1 VEKPTRKGPLLAR
14 NKFDVD
20 EELSEEFNIHA
31 VRRILAYLGP
41 YRGMVSFAVVLM
53 IVASFMDLLPPW
65 LIQQALDV
73 ALPKGDV
80 GYLVEL
86 SLAILVTVVVGA
98 GALYFR
104 IRVMNRIG
112 QNVIHNLR
120 GDIFARLQELP
131 FSYFDSRPHGKILI
145 RVVNYVN
152 SLSDLLSNGLINL
165 IADLF
170 SLVFIVGFMLVLDL
184 RLTLICLTVLPVL
197 FAAILLMQRRQR
209 MAFQDLSRK
218 QSNLNAYLHESL
230 SGIKITQSFARE
242 AETESIFG
250 RVGEAW
256 RSSWMKAV
264 GIMFATWPVIEI
276 LSVFGVCLVY
286 VAVVDWFR
294 DAISVGV
301 IVAFVGYIWRF
312 WAPIN
317 TIGQFY
323 TSLVQS
329 AAYLERIFETI
340 DEPSAIVDAPGALE
354 VAKVRGEVEFRS
366 VDFSYDTGAPVL
378 RALSFHVHPGQTIAL
393 VGATGAGKTT
403 IVNLLS
409 RFYSPSAGVLLLD
422 GVPLDQFLLSSLR
435 RHVGVMSQDNFLFS
449 GTIADNIRYGK
460 LEATDA
466 EIEAAAR
473 AIHAHDFIE
482 KLPEGYNTPV
492 SERGLRLSM
501 GQRQLISFAR
511 ALLADPAILI
521 LDEATS
527 SVDTETERLVQ
538 RGLAHLL
545 DGRTSFVI
553 AHRLSTIQ
561 NADRIF
567 VIDEGKIVEEG
578 KHRELLA
585 RGGAYSR
592 LGGAGGR

>member
-1 VEKPTRKGPLLAR
+1 MAR

-20 EELSEEFNIHA
+20 EDLNQEFNIHA
-31 VRRILAYLGP
+31 VRRILAYLKPHRGP
-41 YRGMVSFAVVLM
+41 VAGAVALMVTASFAG
-53 IVASFMDLLPPW
+53 LLPPY

-73 ALPKGDV
+73 AIPRHDL
-80 GYLVEL
+80 GYLAVL
-86 SLAILVTVVVGA
+86 SALILVTVAVGA
-98 GALYFR
+98 VALHLR
-104 IRVMNRIG
+104 IRVMTGIG
-112 QNVIHNLR
+112 QNVIHALR
-120 GDIFARLQELP
+120 HDIFARLQELP

-170 SLVFIVGFMLVLDL
+170 SLAFIVGFMLVLDV
-184 RLTLICLTVLPVL
+184 RLTLLCLGVLPFL
-197 FAAILLMQRRQR
+197 FLAILLMQRRQR
-209 MAFQDLSRK
+209 RAYQDLSRK

-242 AETESIFG
+242 DENHTIFQ

-256 RSSWMKAV
+256 RTSWMKAV
-264 GIMFATWPVIEI
+264 GIMFATWPIIEI
-276 LSVFGVCLVY
+276 LSVVGVCLVY
-286 VAVVDWFR
+286 LAVVDWLR
-294 DAISVGV
+294 DAISIGV

-317 TIGQFY
+317 TIGAFY

-340 DEPSAIVDAPGALE
+340 DEPSAINDLPGARDPGR
-354 VAKVRGEVEFRS
+354 VRGDVAFEK
-366 VDFSYDTGAPVL
+366 VDFRYDTGSPVL
-378 RALSFHVHPGQTIAL
+378 RGLDFQVSAGQTIAL
-393 VGATGAGKTT
+393 VGPTGAGKTT

-409 RFYSPSAGVLLLD
+409 RFYSPTSGRILID
-422 GVPLDQFLLSSLR
+422 GLPLETFTLASLR
-435 RHVGVMSQDNFLFS
+435 RNVGVMSQDSFLFS
-449 GTIADNIRYGK
+449 GTIRENIRYGR
-460 LEATDA
+460 LDA
-466 EIEAAAR
+466 SDADIEAAAR
-473 AIHAHDFIE
+473 AIHAHDFIVR
-482 KLPEGYNTPV
+482 LPEGYDTPV

-511 ALLADPAILI
+511 VLLADPALLI

-538 RGLAHLL
+538 KGLAKLL
-545 DGRTSFVI
+545 EGRTSFVI

-561 NADRIF
+561 NADRIL
-567 VIDEGKIVEEG
+567 VIEAGQIAEQGD
-578 KHRELLA
+578 HASLLLSGGHYA
-585 RGGAYSR
+585 RLHAA
-592 LGGAGGR
+592 LFAALPPGR

>member
-1 VEKPTRKGPLLAR
+1 MAR
-14 NKFDVD
+14 NKYDVD
-20 EELSEEFNIHA
+20 EDLNQEFNIHA
-31 VRRILAYLGP
+31 LRRILAYLKP
-41 YRGMVSFAVVLM
+41 YRKPVSVAVVLM
-53 IVASFMDLLPPW
+53 VTASFAGLLPPY

-73 ALPKGDV
+73 AIPRHDV
-80 GYLVEL
+80 GYLVVL
-86 SLAILVTVVVGA
+86 SSLILVTVAVGA
-98 GALYFR
+98 VALWLR
-104 IRVMNRIG
+104 IRVMTGIG
-112 QNVIHNLR
+112 QNVIHAVR
-120 GDIFARLQELP
+120 HDIFSRLQQLP

-170 SLVFIVGFMLVLDL
+170 SLAFIVGFMLFLDV
-184 RLTLICLTVLPVL
+184 RLTLICLGVLPVL
-197 FAAILLMQRRQR
+197 FVAILGMQRRQR
-209 MAFQDLSRK
+209 RAYQDLSRK

-230 SGIKITQSFARE
+230 AGVKITQSFARE
-242 AETESIFG
+242 GENETIFK

-276 LSVFGVCLVY
+276 LSVLGVCLVY

-294 DAISVGV
+294 DAISIGV

-317 TIGQFY
+317 TVGAFY

-340 DEPSAIVDAPGALE
+340 DEPSAITDEPGALD
-354 VAKVRGEVEFRS
+354 AGKVRGDVTFDR
-366 VDFSYDTGAPVL
+366 VTFSYDGVTPVL
-378 RALSFHVHPGQTIAL
+378 TDMRFTVKAGQTIAL
-393 VGATGAGKTT
+393 VGPTGAGKTT

-409 RFYSPSAGVLLLD
+409 RFYSPTGGAILLD
-422 GVPLDQFLLSSLR
+422 GRPLDTLTLASLR
-435 RHVGVMSQDNFLFS
+435 RNVGVMSQDNFLFS
-449 GTIADNIRYGK
+449 GTIRENIRYGR
-460 LEATDA
+460 LGATDA
-466 EIEAAAR
+466 EVEAAAR
-473 AIHAHDFIE
+473 AIHAHDFIVT
-482 KLPEGYNTPV
+482 LTEGYDTPV

-511 ALLADPAILI
+511 ALLADPALLI

-538 RGLAHLL
+538 KGLAKLL
-545 DGRTSFVI
+545 QGRTSFVI

-561 NADRIF
+561 NADRIL
-567 VIDEGKIVEEG
+567 VIEHGTIGEDGNHESLVKGQGHYARLHRSMFEG
-578 KHRELLA
+578 
-585 RGGAYSR
+585 S
-592 LGGAGGR
+592 

>member
-1 VEKPTRKGPLLAR
+1 MAR
-14 NKFDVD
+14 NKYDVD
-20 EELSEEFNIHA
+20 EDLNQEFNVHA
-31 VRRILAYLGP
+31 VRRILAYLKPFRRPVTGAVAL
-41 YRGMVSFAVVLM
+41 MVTASFAG
-53 IVASFMDLLPPW
+53 LLPPW

-73 ALPKGDV
+73 ALPRHDL
-80 GYLVEL
+80 GYLILL
-86 SLAILVTVVVGA
+86 SFGILVTVLIGSV
-98 GALYFR
+98 ALYFR
-104 IRVMNRIG
+104 IRVMNGIG
-112 QNVIHNLR
+112 QNVIHALR
-120 GDIFARLQELP
+120 TDIFTRLQELP

-170 SLVFIVGFMLVLDL
+170 SLAFIVGFMVFLDL
-184 RLTLICLTVLPVL
+184 RLTLICLTVLPAL

-209 MAFQDLSRK
+209 RAYQDLSRK

-230 SGIKITQSFARE
+230 AGVKITQSFARE
-242 AETESIFG
+242 PENESIFR

-256 RSSWMKAV
+256 RVSWMKAV
-264 GIMFATWPVIEI
+264 GILFATWPIIEI
-276 LSVFGVCLVY
+276 LSVLGVALVY

-294 DAISVGV
+294 DAISVGI

-317 TIGQFY
+317 TIGAFY

-340 DEPSAIVDAPGALE
+340 DEPVGIIDAPLARD
-354 VAKVRGEVEFRS
+354 VSTVQGEVEFRH
-366 VDFSYDTGAPVL
+366 VDFSYDTGVPVL
-378 RALSFHVHPGQTIAL
+378 EDMNFHVKPGETIAL

-403 IVNLLS
+403 LVNLLS
-409 RFYSPSAGVLLLD
+409 RFYTPSAGTILLD
-422 GVPLDQFLLSSLR
+422 GQPLDTLTLASLR

-460 LEATDA
+460 LDATDA
-466 EIEAAAR
+466 QIEAAAR
-473 AIHAHDFIE
+473 SIHAHDFIE
-482 KLPEGYNTPV
+482 KLPDGYATAV

-511 ALLADPAILI
+511 ALLADPALLI

-538 RGLAHLL
+538 KGLAKLL
-545 DGRTSFVI
+545 QGRTSFVI

-567 VIDEGKIVEEG
+567 VMEAGRIAETGN
-578 KHRELLA
+578 HTELLA
-585 RGGAYSR
+585 
-592 LGGAGGR
+592 LGGRYARLHGVMV

>member
-1 VEKPTRKGPLLAR
+1 MAR

-20 EELSEEFNIHA
+20 EDLNQEFNLHA
-31 VRRILAYLGP
+31 VRRILAYLKP
-41 YRGMVSFAVVLM
+41 YRGPVAFAVALMITASFAG
-53 IVASFMDLLPPW
+53 LLPPW
-65 LIQQALDV
+65 LIQQALDLAIPHKDVGHLILLSLGILATVAVGAV
-73 ALPKGDV
+73 ALF
-80 GYLVEL
+80 L
-86 SLAILVTVVVGA
+86 
-98 GALYFR
+98 R

-112 QNVIHNLR
+112 QSIIHNVREDLFR
-120 GDIFARLQELP
+120 HLQELP
-131 FSYFDSRPHGKILI
+131 FSYFYSRPHGKILI

-170 SLVFIVGFMLVLDL
+170 SLAFIIAFMLVLDV

-209 MAFQDLSRK
+209 RAFQDLSRK

-242 AETESIFG
+242 SENETTFR

-276 LSVFGVCLVY
+276 LSVLGVCLVY
-286 VAVVDWFR
+286 VSVVDWFR
-294 DAISVGV
+294 DAISIGV
-301 IVAFVGYIWRF
+301 IVAFVGYVWRF
-312 WAPIN
+312 WAPIA

-340 DEPSAIVDAPGALE
+340 DEPSAIVDAPDSRP
-354 VAKVRGEVEFRS
+354 VTHVDGEVEFRH
-366 VDFSYDTGAPVL
+366 VDFRYDSGPAVL
-378 RALSFHVHPGQTIAL
+378 SDLSFHVKPGETIAL

-409 RFYSPSAGVLLLD
+409 RFYTPTGGTILLD
-422 GVPLDQFLLSSLR
+422 GQPLDALTLASLR

-449 GTIADNIRYGK
+449 GTIRDNIRYGK
-460 LEATDA
+460 LDATDA

-511 ALLADPAILI
+511 ALLADPALLI

-538 RGLAHLL
+538 KGLAKLL

-567 VIDEGKIVEEG
+567 VIDAGKIIEEG
-578 KHRELLA
+578 KHAELLS
-585 RGGAYSR
+585 RGGQYAR
-592 LGGAGGR
+592 LNGGP

>member
-1 VEKPTRKGPLLAR
+1 MPKGPTMAR

-20 EELSEEFNIHA
+20 EDLNQEFNLHA
-31 VRRILAYLGP
+31 VRRILAYLKP
-41 YRGMVSFAVVLM
+41 YRGPVAFAVALMITASFAG
-53 IVASFMDLLPPW
+53 LLPPW
-65 LIQQALDV
+65 LIQQALDLAIPHKDVGHLILLSLGILATVAVGAV
-73 ALPKGDV
+73 ALF
-80 GYLVEL
+80 L
-86 SLAILVTVVVGA
+86 
-98 GALYFR
+98 R

-112 QNVIHNLR
+112 QSIIHNVREDLFR
-120 GDIFARLQELP
+120 HLQELP

-170 SLVFIVGFMLVLDL
+170 SLAFIIAFMLVLDV

-209 MAFQDLSRK
+209 RAFQDLSRK

-242 AETESIFG
+242 SENETTFR

-276 LSVFGVCLVY
+276 LSVLGVCLVY
-286 VAVVDWFR
+286 VSVVDWFR
-294 DAISVGV
+294 DAISIGV
-301 IVAFVGYIWRF
+301 IVAFVGYVWRF
-312 WAPIN
+312 WAPIA

-340 DEPSAIVDAPGALE
+340 DEPSAIVDAPDSRP
-354 VAKVRGEVEFRS
+354 VTHVDGEVEFRH
-366 VDFSYDTGAPVL
+366 VDFRYDSGPAVL
-378 RALSFHVHPGQTIAL
+378 SDLSFHVKPGETIAL

-409 RFYSPSAGVLLLD
+409 RFYTPTGGTILLD
-422 GVPLDQFLLSSLR
+422 GQPLDALTLASLR

-449 GTIADNIRYGK
+449 GTIRDNIRYGK
-460 LEATDA
+460 LDATDA

-511 ALLADPAILI
+511 ALLADPALLI

-538 RGLAHLL
+538 KGLAKLL

-567 VIDEGKIVEEG
+567 VIDAGKIIEEG
-578 KHRELLA
+578 KHAELLS
-585 RGGAYSR
+585 RGGQYAR
-592 LGGAGGR
+592 LNGGP

>member
-1 VEKPTRKGPLLAR
+1 MAR
-14 NKFDVD
+14 NKYDVD
-20 EELSEEFNIHA
+20 EDLNQEFNIHA
-31 VRRILAYLGP
+31 VRRILAYLKPHRKPVAGAVAL
-41 YRGMVSFAVVLM
+41 MVTASFAG
-53 IVASFMDLLPPW
+53 LLPPY

-73 ALPKGDV
+73 AIPRADV
-80 GYLVEL
+80 GYLVLL
-86 SLAILVTVVVGA
+86 SALILVTVAVGA
-98 GALYFR
+98 VALFLR
-104 IRVMNRIG
+104 IRVMNGIG
-112 QNVIHNLR
+112 QSVIHSLR
-120 GDIFARLQELP
+120 HDIFARLQELP

-170 SLVFIVGFMLVLDL
+170 SLAFIVGFMLFLDV
-184 RLTLICLTVLPVL
+184 RLTLICLGVLPVL
-197 FAAILLMQRRQR
+197 FVAILGMQRRQR
-209 MAFQDLSRK
+209 RAYQDLSRK

-230 SGIKITQSFARE
+230 AGVKITQSFARE
-242 AETESIFG
+242 SENETIFK

-256 RSSWMKAV
+256 RTSWMKAV

-276 LSVFGVCLVY
+276 LSVLGVCLVY
-286 VAVVDWFR
+286 LAVVDWFR
-294 DAISVGV
+294 DAISIGI

-317 TIGQFY
+317 TIGAFY

-340 DEPSAIVDAPGALE
+340 DEPSAITDAPGA
-354 VAKVRGEVEFRS
+354 VDAGKVKGAVTFDH
-366 VDFSYDTGAPVL
+366 VTFSYDGVTPVL
-378 RALSFHVHPGQTIAL
+378 KDMSFDVQAGQTIAL
-393 VGATGAGKTT
+393 VGPTGAGKTT

-409 RFYSPSAGVLLLD
+409 RFYSPTGGSILLD
-422 GVPLDQFLLSSLR
+422 GRPLDCLTLSSLR
-435 RHVGVMSQDNFLFS
+435 RNVGVMSQDNFLFS
-449 GTIADNIRYGK
+449 GTIRENIRYGR

-473 AIHAHDFIE
+473 AIHAHDFIVQ
-482 KLPEGYNTPV
+482 LPQGYDTPV

-511 ALLADPAILI
+511 ALLADPALLI

-538 RGLAHLL
+538 KGLAKLL
-545 DGRTSFVI
+545 EGRTSFVI

-567 VIDEGKIVEEG
+567 VIEHGVIGEEG
-578 KHRELLA
+578 THETLVRGDGHYARLHRSMFQ
-585 RGGAYSR
+585 GV
-592 LGGAGGR
+592 

>member
-1 VEKPTRKGPLLAR
+1 MAR

-20 EELSEEFNIHA
+20 EDLNQEFNLHA
-31 VRRILAYLGP
+31 VRRILAYLKP
-41 YRGMVSFAVVLM
+41 YRGPVAFAVALMITASFAG
-53 IVASFMDLLPPW
+53 LLPPW
-65 LIQQALDV
+65 LIQQALDLAIPHKDVGHLILLSLGILATVAVGAV
-73 ALPKGDV
+73 ALF
-80 GYLVEL
+80 L
-86 SLAILVTVVVGA
+86 
-98 GALYFR
+98 R

-112 QNVIHNLR
+112 QSIIHNVREDLFR
-120 GDIFARLQELP
+120 HLQELP

-170 SLVFIVGFMLVLDL
+170 SLAFIIAFMLVLDV

-209 MAFQDLSRK
+209 RAFQDLSRK

-242 AETESIFG
+242 SENETTFR

-276 LSVFGVCLVY
+276 LSVLGVCLVY
-286 VAVVDWFR
+286 VSVVDWFR
-294 DAISVGV
+294 DAISIGV
-301 IVAFVGYIWRF
+301 IVAFVGYVWRF
-312 WAPIN
+312 WAPIA

-340 DEPSAIVDAPGALE
+340 DEPSAIVDAPDSRP
-354 VAKVRGEVEFRS
+354 VTHVDGEVEFRH
-366 VDFSYDTGAPVL
+366 VDFRYDSGPAVL
-378 RALSFHVHPGQTIAL
+378 SDLSFHVKPGETIAL

-409 RFYSPSAGVLLLD
+409 RFYTPTGGTILLD
-422 GVPLDQFLLSSLR
+422 GQPLDALTLASLR

-449 GTIADNIRYGK
+449 GTIRDNIRYGK
-460 LEATDA
+460 LDATDA

-511 ALLADPAILI
+511 ALLADPALLI

-538 RGLAHLL
+538 KGLAKLL

-567 VIDEGKIVEEG
+567 VIDAGKIIEEG
-578 KHRELLA
+578 KHAELLS
-585 RGGAYSR
+585 RGGQYAR
-592 LGGAGGR
+592 LNGGP